1 MEQVVEA
8 CEKEHGKGCIAWS
21 KQSTSSR
28 MLKVMVV
35 VDVVVVAVVVNDMV
49 VAVVIVVVVVVVVV
63 GHGAR
68 TVHACFYG
76 YNLLSLTE

>member
-1 MEQVVEA
+1 MEQAVDA
-8 CEKEHGKGCIAWS
+8 CEKEHGLGCIAG
-21 KQSTSSR
+21 R
-28 MLKVMVV
+28 LLKVMVV